1 MSLFWDEEKRPTP
14 TKLLKMKVYERD
26 HGVCRLCGKK
36 VSPFDFEVG
45 HDRAHSRGGKLTL
58 KNALLLHPA
67 CNRSMRTL
75 TLRQV
80 RSSIGLTS
88 KEDEAR
94 EALRALKLPALRWL
108 AKKHHLSIMGR
119 VEEGLFSDTRI
130 PPSKTKFVNALAKVI
145 PTGRVQ
151 AELAGMPVPKKRRR
165 RRESGWSIW

>member
-1 MSLFWDEEKRPTP
+1 MSLFWDEERRPMP

-26 HGVCRLCGKK
+26 RGVCRLCGKK
-36 VSPFDFEVG
+36 VSPCDFEVG

-88 KEDEAR
+88 KE
-94 EALRALKLPALRWL
+94 
-108 AKKHHLSIMGR
+108 
-119 VEEGLFSDTRI
+119 
-130 PPSKTKFVNALAKVI
+130 
-145 PTGRVQ
+145 
-151 AELAGMPVPKKRRR
+151 
-165 RRESGWSIW
+165 